1 MNEDAFTL
9 EFKVPKLTKLTTIPA
24 QNKGDYFVSRHWLLE
39 LGVIFASRKH
49 SFASGLTALK
59 IPLLGLSVSV
69 AILFASLAVV
79 NGFDLA
85 MRERV
90 LSRVPHVLLTP
101 AFDPAFPDQWG
112 TWFEADPL
120 VMSATP
126 LIEVPV
132 LLISE
137 QDVVPVSIQGFNIQ
151 AGSKGHAF
159 ANDLTEGT
167 FNQLGEGK
175 YQIAMSEQLASE
187 LDVGVGDQ
195 VSAVL
200 PELRPGLIQA
210 PRQRSLRIVALF
222 NSQSDLD
229 EKLALT
235 SIETARRLG
244 GFQVKEALSL
254 SLNELFSG
262 EALIERIQS
271 NPEMPIMRISL
282 WQHRYGSLYAAIA
295 LQKQILFVLLLL
307 VVSIA
312 AFNLGS
318 HFVVSIESR
327 RRDIAILRTLGAE
340 RREILVLF
348 LIQGMLHCS
357 LATGFGLVLGL
368 LLLPGFVA
376 LLDVV
381 SSIFEIDLFSE
392 YFVHYL
398 PYDYSAMDASWV
410 ALSALLVGLVAH
422 IYPSIRAS
430 QTSPSIELN
439 HVRI

>member
-1 MNEDAFTL
+1 
-9 EFKVPKLTKLTTIPA
+9 
-24 QNKGDYFVSRHWLLE
+24 
-39 LGVIFASRKH
+39 
-49 SFASGLTALK
+49 
-59 IPLLGLSVSV
+59 
-69 AILFASLAVV
+69 
-79 NGFDLA
+79 
-85 MRERV
+85 
-90 LSRVPHVLLTP
+90 
-101 AFDPAFPDQWG
+101 
-112 TWFEADPL
+112 
-120 VMSATP
+120 
-126 LIEVPV
+126 
-132 LLISE
+132 
-137 QDVVPVSIQGFNIQ
+137 VSIQGFNIQ
-151 AGSKGHAF
+151 AGAKDHAF
-159 ANDLTEGT
+159 ADDLTEGT

-357 LATGFGLVLGL
+357 LAIGFGLVLGL